1 MQQETVNAAGANKL
15 AFGVQPST
23 TSAGSAI
30 NPAVTVIV
38 QDQYGNTVT
47 SDSSTVTISSG
58 TTAFTG
64 STLTAT
70 ASSGVAT
77 FSNIKPTTSGTSNTL
92 TASDGSL
99 TGVTSNTFTVNKAT
113 PTITF
118 GTAPTPTYLGGT
130 FTVSASTNN
139 TDSSTLTYSYVS
151 GPCAFVS
158 GSTFSSSGAGTCIVQ
173 ASGAA
178 TSNFNAAS
186 AQQNVAI
193 AKATPTISVSNSPV
207 IYNGAAQAAT
217 FTGSVGG
224 TVSNVK
230 YGGSS
235 TMPTNAGTYAVTANF
250 TPTDTTNYSSLSSAS
265 AGNFVINNPVP
276 TTSSI
281 SPSSKTVGAAQFT
294 MNVTGTNF
302 VSGSVVQFNGSNRAT
317 TYLNA
322 TALSATILTSDLTTV
337 GTFNITVFNPAP
349 GGGYSNNQTFTLTV
363 TSTYSLDTTYTFTET
378 NSSSTWQ
385 SISIKDSSY
394 ADALANVS
402 ILNFTSGR
410 WESILTNPFTGGTSP
425 GEHVNVIKGA
435 SGNASNY
442 DAGGGQIK
450 IRYNWTN
457 STSNNSLGVDMINVT
472 VLYSQPNF
480 LLNITT
486 NTTSVPVD
494 NQYYLEINY
503 SRDAN
508 ETYSIYVWN
517 GSAWNNRT
525 TLNATPGNWTVMN
538 YTLNSG
544 ENNSG
549 KPLIRYL
556 DNNPSGTSQ
565 GNIYIDYQRIH
576 GITAGLPSNY
586 YLNITTNTTNVPQ
599 AYSAELQLKYNIFGD
614 NFTVQIMNTS
624 SGWENV
630 TILNATGM
638 PYRNITLNSSW
649 LIPDGTFSGNV
660 ASINRYYVNVRYL
673 DVNQSVNGTLYL
685 DYQRIYNV

>member
-1 MQQETVNAAGANKL
+1 MKLISIMIIAVLAFVLMAGGASANKNL
-15 AFGVQPST
+15 VITF
-23 TSAGSAI
+23 AG
-30 NPAVTVIV
+30 T
-38 QDQYGNTVT
+38 GTG
-47 SDSSTVTISSG
+47 TVTISVG
-58 TTAFTG
+58 PTTCTG
-64 STLTAT
+64 IPNPCSTSLANTAT
-70 ASSGVAT
+70 
-77 FSNIKPTTSGTSNTL
+77 GTL
-92 TASDGSL
+92 
-99 TGVTSNTFTVNKAT
+99 
-113 PTITF
+113 
-118 GTAPTPTYLGGT
+118 
-130 FTVSASTNN
+130 TVSAN
-139 TDSSTLTYSYVS
+139 
-151 GPCAFVS
+151 S
-158 GSTFSSSGAGTCIVQ
+158 GSTFAGW
-173 ASGAA
+173 SLA
-178 TSNFNAAS
+178 TWTGSP
-186 AQQNVAI
+186 
-193 AKATPTISVSNSPV
+193 TPCTGTNSPCNFAMANSGQSV
-207 IYNGAAQAAT
+207 TAT
-217 FTGSVGG
+217 FT
-224 TVSNVK
+224 T
-230 YGGSS
+230 
-235 TMPTNAGTYAVTANF
+235 
-250 TPTDTTNYSSLSSAS
+250 
-265 AGNFVINNPVP
+265 NNPVP
-276 TTSSI
+276 TTTSI
-281 SPSSKTVGAAQFT
+281 SPNSKNVGDSGFT
-294 MNVTGTNF
+294 MTVTGTNF
-302 VSGSVVQFNGSNRAT
+302 ISGSIVRYDGSNLTTTYVSGTSLT
-317 TYLNA
+317 
-322 TALSATILTSDLTTV
+322 ATIPIGDMASA
-337 GTFNITVFNPAP
+337 GTHTITVFNPTP
-349 GGGYSNNQTFTLTV
+349 GGGTSNAQTFMV
-363 TSTYSLDTTYTFTET
+363 TSVYSLDTTYTFTET

-402 ILNFTSGR
+402 ILNATSGR
-410 WESILTNPFTGGTSP
+410 WESILTNPFTGGTTP
-425 GEHVNVIKGA
+425 GEHVNVSKGA
-435 SGNASNY
+435 SDNASNY

-486 NTTSVPVD
+486 NTTSIPVD

-503 SRDAN
+503 SCDAN

-525 TLNATPGNWTVMN
+525 SLNATPGNWTVMN

-549 KPLIRYL
+549 NPLIRYL

-565 GNIYIDYQRIH
+565 GNLYIDYQRIH

-624 SGWENV
+624 SGWENA